1 MSLFFIL
8 HEWIL
13 SGQPSYTSMAFNIL
27 AFITIH
33 FCLYSEKKINIYI
46 FELGKFQKFGLFEKE
61 YIQTDLDRF
70 NQDIRV
76 VVDIYFLNS
85 RKQKRK

>member
-27 AFITIH
+27 TLITIH
-33 FCLYSEKKINIYI
+33 VCLYSEKKNTHK

-76 VVDIYFLNS
+76 VQCGYILF
-85 RKQKRK
+85 K